1 MIRVGAYLGPMSR
14 NCHMADVRL
23 WDRAMSGTILS
34 LFMLAGIAL
43 AIGGAVLIMR
53 MGDKKRGTLMLVAA
67 LVMFA
72 NVAIWV
78 V

>member
-1 MIRVGAYLGPMSR
+1 
-14 NCHMADVRL
+14 
-23 WDRAMSGTILS
+23 MSGTILS